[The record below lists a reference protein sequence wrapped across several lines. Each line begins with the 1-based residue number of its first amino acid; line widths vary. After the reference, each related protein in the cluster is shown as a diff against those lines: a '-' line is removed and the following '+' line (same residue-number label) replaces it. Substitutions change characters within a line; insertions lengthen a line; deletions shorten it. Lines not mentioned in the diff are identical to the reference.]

1 MLVGLGVGAVLGAF
15 EVFGVFEVLGG
26 CEDLG
31 VCAVLGGCEDVGTFG
46 DLVARVL
53 WDLGV
58 CVGGAELAVAVL
70 GAGVTTPAGATANG
84 PVCPWALARRL
95 RPITTA
101 VVTLM
106 TVVTRRL
113 IGVTM

>member
-1 MLVGLGVGAVLGAF
+1 MGAVLGAF
-15 EVFGVFEVLGG
+15 EVLGADEGVGDCEV
-26 CEDLG
+26 
-31 VCAVLGGCEDVGTFG
+31 VGTFG
-46 DLVARVL
+46 ALGARAL

-70 GAGVTTPAGATANG
+70 GAGVTTPAGATANW
-84 PVCPWALARRL
+84 PLCPWALARRL
-95 RPITTA
+95 SPTTTA